1 MFTVHTNFFFEY
13 EKKFIY
19 FCRKHHHQ
27 HHIANIESPRKKNER
42 HKYENEENKYENGK
56 HIWLKVTVI
65 IASIVKLLNINIHK
79 IVYTKCRKIV
89 K

>member
-1 MFTVHTNFFFEY
+1 MKRNS
-13 EKKFIY
+13 FI
-19 FCRKHHHQ
+19 F
-27 HHIANIESPRKKNER
+27 AENIIINIILQTLNPHEKKNER